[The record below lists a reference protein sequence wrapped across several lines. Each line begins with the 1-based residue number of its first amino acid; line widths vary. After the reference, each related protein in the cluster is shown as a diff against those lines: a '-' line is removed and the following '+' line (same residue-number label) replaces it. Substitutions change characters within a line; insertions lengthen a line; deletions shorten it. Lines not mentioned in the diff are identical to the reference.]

1 MDIVVAKFEV
11 IAGLNLNIPPSLG
24 ARFGFKFAASYAFVS
39 EEHIERDFFWTSE
52 IMVRNADHKR
62 MSIRRCFRTRPSN
75 QTSVILVDH
84 DADRDIKLFD
94 EVSNS
99 DEEFALKSPC
109 PRKPRKK
116 KDEPLKVFTN
126 TTNLPPI
133 SETRDDKDDS
143 DVLIEKLKQE
153 IDMADDFS
161 LYIEN
166 EDGERM
172 IDVGNKLVKYDEYYG
187 KRIKN
192 EHEGIQKRVSVV
204 SDIQRDSAQYRREIR
219 EATLSF
225 FNLQSLSKKKRAS
238 ASRSKMLD
246 SSTEINEKQHTFNR
260 KSIATDVIEEV
271 TESTSA
277 ETVPCEMPEEDTQG
291 ASINE
296 FTTPKKRVSSVS
308 VRASAENTTA
318 GIETSFGASM
328 VNSNLTQR
336 FMVSPLPDI
345 GGIPEPECA
354 STPVLKYC
362 PQAQSTPINEAVM
375 VPSSPQFDEF
385 DEPESCTLPEN
396 PLSSKVMENDPQ
408 SQQKQNQDEDLQDES
423 NLSAAFESAL
433 HLSMGDDEQCTTLAT
448 LAEEAPLQNTERSA
462 NMSVMNST
470 YRNVSY
476 LRNTSLVDVPYYLRG
491 RPELVRDSPLAQLLF
506 AIGQPLVIEWKEL
519 PADVF
524 EKPRKLGEGVYGEV
538 FATTFNGQAT
548 ALKVIPFQGDTIVYK
563 EKVNGEYLLD
573 AASILPEILI
583 NRELSALYNP
593 SADFSTPN
601 FIQLLKTN
609 VVRGL
614 YPEKFMEAWDA
625 FDEAVG
631 SENDRPTD
639 YASEQ
644 QLFITMGMAMGG
656 VDLEHYQMKNEDQVM
671 SALLQIAISLVV
683 AEERLEFEHRD
694 LHIGNALVLES
705 KEDIQYR
712 FAGGDMTLRCYGVK
726 VHLIDFTLS
735 RMSKEGTTIFR
746 DLENDEELFTGDG
759 DYQFDIYRMM
769 RKSNQGDWLAFNP
782 KSNCFWMH
790 YLAMQLINKRKC
802 KKAIPKKKRH
812 ELTSIWDHLLEFD
825 SVRELF
831 THDDFYDLLQR
842 HLLLKA

>member
-1 MDIVVAKFEV
+1 MHLLTVLRQFLVSNEDVVTDWALHFGKTSFSV
-11 IAGLNLNIPPSLG
+11 SLCTN
-24 ARFGFKFAASYAFVS
+24 SMAFLGV
-39 EEHIERDFFWTSE
+39 E
-52 IMVRNADHKR
+52 
-62 MSIRRCFRTRPSN
+62 
-75 QTSVILVDH
+75 
-84 DADRDIKLFD
+84 LFD

-99 DEEFALKSPC
+99 DEEFTLKSPC

-116 KDEPLKVFTN
+116 KDELPKVFTN

-143 DVLIEKLKQE
+143 DALIEKLKQE

-172 IDVGNKLVKYDEYYG
+172 IDVGNKLVKYDEYYA

-192 EHEGIQKRVSVV
+192 ENEGIQKRVSVV

-225 FNLQSLSKKKRAS
+225 FNLQSLSKKKP
-238 ASRSKMLD
+238 
-246 SSTEINEKQHTFNR
+246 TN
-260 KSIATDVIEEV
+260 VIEEV
-271 TESTSA
+271 TESASA
-277 ETVPCEMPEEDTQG
+277 ETVACEMREEDAQG

-396 PLSSKVMENDPQ
+396 PLSLNVMENDSQ

-423 NLSAAFESAL
+423 NLSATFESAL

-462 NMSVMNST
+462 NMSAMNST

-519 PADVF
+519 PAEFV
-524 EKPRKLGEGVYGEV
+524 VYIKG
-538 FATTFNGQAT
+538 T
-548 ALKVIPFQGDTIVYK
+548 ATIVWRQ
-563 EKVNGEYLLD
+563 
-573 AASILPEILI
+573 S
-583 NRELSALYNP
+583 
-593 SADFSTPN
+593 
-601 FIQLLKTN
+601 
-609 VVRGL
+609 
-614 YPEKFMEAWDA
+614 
-625 FDEAVG
+625 
-631 SENDRPTD
+631 
-639 YASEQ
+639 
-644 QLFITMGMAMGG
+644 
-656 VDLEHYQMKNEDQVM
+656 
-671 SALLQIAISLVV
+671 
-683 AEERLEFEHRD
+683 
-694 LHIGNALVLES
+694 
-705 KEDIQYR
+705 
-712 FAGGDMTLRCYGVK
+712 
-726 VHLIDFTLS
+726 
-735 RMSKEGTTIFR
+735 
-746 DLENDEELFTGDG
+746 
-759 DYQFDIYRMM
+759 
-769 RKSNQGDWLAFNP
+769 
-782 KSNCFWMH
+782 
-790 YLAMQLINKRKC
+790 
-802 KKAIPKKKRH
+802 
-812 ELTSIWDHLLEFD
+812 
-825 SVRELF
+825 
-831 THDDFYDLLQR
+831 
-842 HLLLKA
+842 